1 MKCYLCPNMC
11 GVDRAFERGKCLAG
25 EKAVVNRAALH
36 FYEEPPISGVKG
48 SGTVFFG
55 GCVMRCEFCQNHE
68 ISRAPEGKEYTPEEL
83 AALYRR
89 LEREGAHN
97 INLVTPTQWSREIRA
112 SFDVYRPS
120 VPVVYNTS
128 GYERRE
134 IIREMSDYAD
144 VFLPD
149 FKYSD
154 ESLGRKLSLRAD
166 YPRTALDAIEEMLK
180 AKPPVYENGLIK
192 QGVIIRHL
200 VLPGYVRN
208 SIVALDMLAERFGK
222 VHARNGQDDNTKA
235 QTYRIQSGRRSRRKT
250 RYSGHI
256 HSDRR
261 LRVRR
266 VHSQMGKIR
275 ITARKIPRETEI

>member
-36 FYEEPPISGVKG
+36 FYEEPPISGTRG

-112 SFDVYRPS
+112 SFDVYRPA

-128 GYERRE
+128 GYERKE

-154 ESLGRKLSLRAD
+154 EALGRKLSLRAD
-166 YPRTALDAIEEMLK
+166 YPRIALDAIEEMLK
-180 AKPPVYENGLIK
+180 AKPALYEDGLIK
-192 QGVIIRHL
+192 RGVIIRHL

-222 VHARNGQDDNTKA
+222 DITVSLMSQFTPVTGKSIT
-235 QTYRIQSGRRSRRKT
+235 
-250 RYSGHI
+250 
-256 HSDRR
+256 RR
-261 LRVRR
+261 LKPIEYKAV
-266 VHSQMGKIR
+266 VAHAEKLGIADIYIQ
-275 ITARKIPRETEI
+275 TADSASEEFIPKWEK

>member
-1 MKCYLCPNMC
+1 MKCYLCPNLC

-55 GCVMRCEFCQNHE
+55 GCVMRCEFCQNYE
-68 ISRAPEGKEYTPEEL
+68 ISRMPEGKEYAPEEL
-83 AALYRR
+83 AGIYRR
-89 LEREGAHN
+89 LEAEGAHN
-97 INLVTPTQWSREIRA
+97 INLVTPTQWSLEIRA
-112 SFDVYRPS
+112 SLDIYRPS

-192 QGVIIRHL
+192 RGVIIRHL
-200 VLPGYVRN
+200 VLPGFVRN
-208 SIVALDMLAERFGK
+208 SIEALDMLAERFGK
-222 VHARNGQDDNTKA
+222 DITLSLMSQFTPVTGRTITRKLKPIEYKAVVAHAEKLGIADIYI
-235 QTYRIQSGRRSRRKT
+235 QTADSASEEF
-250 RYSGHI
+250 
-256 HSDRR
+256 
-261 LRVRR
+261 
-266 VHSQMGKIR
+266 
-275 ITARKIPRETEI
+275 IPKWEK

>member
-55 GCVMRCEFCQNHE
+55 GCVMRCEFCQNYE
-68 ISRAPEGKEYTPEEL
+68 ISRMPEGKEYAPEEL
-83 AALYRR
+83 AGIYRR
-89 LEREGAHN
+89 LEAEGAHN
-97 INLVTPTQWSREIRA
+97 INLVTPTQWSLEIRA
-112 SFDVYRPS
+112 SLDIYRPS

-192 QGVIIRHL
+192 RGVIIRHL
-200 VLPGYVRN
+200 VLPGFVRN
-208 SIVALDMLAERFGK
+208 SIEALDMLAERFGK
-222 VHARNGQDDNTKA
+222 DITLSLMSQFTPVTGRTITRKLKPIEYKAVVAHAEKLGLADIYI
-235 QTYRIQSGRRSRRKT
+235 QTADSASEEF
-250 RYSGHI
+250 
-256 HSDRR
+256 
-261 LRVRR
+261 
-266 VHSQMGKIR
+266 
-275 ITARKIPRETEI
+275 IPKWEK

>member
-11 GVDRAFERGKCLAG
+11 GVDRAVERGKCLAG

-55 GCVMRCEFCQNHE
+55 GCVMRCEFCQNYE
-68 ISRAPEGKEYTPEEL
+68 ISRMPEGKEYAPEEL
-83 AALYRR
+83 AGIYRR
-89 LEREGAHN
+89 LEAEGAHN
-97 INLVTPTQWSREIRA
+97 INLVTPTQWSLEIRA
-112 SFDVYRPS
+112 SLDIYRPS

-154 ESLGRKLSLRAD
+154 EALGRKLSLRAD

-192 QGVIIRHL
+192 RGVIIRHL

-222 VHARNGQDDNTKA
+222 DITVSLMSQFTPVTGKSIT
-235 QTYRIQSGRRSRRKT
+235 
-250 RYSGHI
+250 
-256 HSDRR
+256 RR
-261 LRVRR
+261 LKPIEYKAV
-266 VHSQMGKIR
+266 VAHAEKLGIADIYIQ
-275 ITARKIPRETEI
+275 TADSASEEFIPKWEK

>member
-55 GCVMRCEFCQNHE
+55 GCVMRCEFCQNYE
-68 ISRAPEGKEYTPEEL
+68 ISRMPEGKEYAPEEL
-83 AALYRR
+83 AGIYRR
-89 LEREGAHN
+89 LEAEGAHN
-97 INLVTPTQWSREIRA
+97 INLVTPTQWSLEIRA
-112 SFDVYRPS
+112 SLDIYRPA

-192 QGVIIRHL
+192 RGVIIRHL
-200 VLPGYVRN
+200 VLPGFVRN
-208 SIVALDMLAERFGK
+208 SIEALDMLAERFGK
-222 VHARNGQDDNTKA
+222 DITLSLMSQFTPVTGRTITRKLKPIEYKAVVAHAEKLGIADIYI
-235 QTYRIQSGRRSRRKT
+235 QTADSASEEF
-250 RYSGHI
+250 
-256 HSDRR
+256 
-261 LRVRR
+261 
-266 VHSQMGKIR
+266 
-275 ITARKIPRETEI
+275 IPKWEK

>member
-55 GCVMRCEFCQNHE
+55 GCVMRCEFCQNYE
-68 ISRAPEGKEYTPEEL
+68 ISRMPEGKEYAPEEL
-83 AALYRR
+83 AGIYRR
-89 LEREGAHN
+89 LEAEGAHN

-112 SFDVYRPS
+112 SLDIYRPS

-192 QGVIIRHL
+192 RGVIIRHL
-200 VLPGYVRN
+200 VLPGFVRN
-208 SIVALDMLAERFGK
+208 SIEALDMLAERFGNDITLSLMSQFTPVTGRTITRK
-222 VHARNGQDDNTKA
+222 LKPIEYKAVVAHAEKLGIADIYI
-235 QTYRIQSGRRSRRKT
+235 QTADSASEEF
-250 RYSGHI
+250 
-256 HSDRR
+256 
-261 LRVRR
+261 
-266 VHSQMGKIR
+266 
-275 ITARKIPRETEI
+275 IPKWEK

>member
-55 GCVMRCEFCQNHE
+55 GCVMRCEFCQNYE
-68 ISRAPEGKEYTPEEL
+68 ISRMPEGKEYAPEEL
-83 AALYRR
+83 AGIYRR
-89 LEREGAHN
+89 LEAEGAHN
-97 INLVTPTQWSREIRA
+97 INLVTPTQWSLEIRA
-112 SFDVYRPS
+112 SLDIYRPA

-166 YPRTALDAIEEMLK
+166 YPRIALDAIEEMLK

-192 QGVIIRHL
+192 RGVIIRHL
-200 VLPGYVRN
+200 VLPGFVRN
-208 SIVALDMLAERFGK
+208 SIEALDMLAERFGK
-222 VHARNGQDDNTKA
+222 DITLSLMSQFTPVTGRTITRKLKPIEYKAVVAHAEKLGIADIYI
-235 QTYRIQSGRRSRRKT
+235 QTADSASEEF
-250 RYSGHI
+250 
-256 HSDRR
+256 
-261 LRVRR
+261 
-266 VHSQMGKIR
+266 
-275 ITARKIPRETEI
+275 IPKWEK

>member
-55 GCVMRCEFCQNHE
+55 GCVMRCEFCQNYE
-68 ISRAPEGKEYTPEEL
+68 ISRMPEGKEYAPEEL
-83 AALYRR
+83 AGIYRR
-89 LEREGAHN
+89 LEAEGAHN

-112 SFDVYRPS
+112 SLDIYRPS

-200 VLPGYVRN
+200 VLPGFVRN
-208 SIVALDMLAERFGK
+208 SIEALDMLAERFGK
-222 VHARNGQDDNTKA
+222 DITLSLMSQFTPVTGRTITRKLKPIEYKAVVAHAEKLGIADIYV
-235 QTYRIQSGRRSRRKT
+235 QTADSASEEF
-250 RYSGHI
+250 
-256 HSDRR
+256 
-261 LRVRR
+261 
-266 VHSQMGKIR
+266 
-275 ITARKIPRETEI
+275 IPKWEK

>member
-11 GVDRAFERGKCLAG
+11 GVDRAVERGKCLAG

-55 GCVMRCEFCQNHE
+55 GCVMRCEFCQNYE
-68 ISRAPEGKEYTPEEL
+68 ISRMPEGKEYAPEEL
-83 AALYRR
+83 AGIYRR
-89 LEREGAHN
+89 LEAEGAHN

-112 SFDVYRPS
+112 SLDVYRPA

-134 IIREMSDYAD
+134 IIREMCDYAD

-192 QGVIIRHL
+192 RGVIIRHL

-222 VHARNGQDDNTKA
+222 DITVSLMSQFTPVTGRTITRKLKPIEYKAVVAHAEKLGIADIYI
-235 QTYRIQSGRRSRRKT
+235 QTADSASEEF
-250 RYSGHI
+250 
-256 HSDRR
+256 
-261 LRVRR
+261 
-266 VHSQMGKIR
+266 
-275 ITARKIPRETEI
+275 IPKWEK

>member
-55 GCVMRCEFCQNHE
+55 GCVMRCEFCQNYE
-68 ISRAPEGKEYTPEEL
+68 ISRMPEGKEYAPEEL
-83 AALYRR
+83 AGIYRR
-89 LEREGAHN
+89 LEAGGAHN

-112 SFDVYRPS
+112 SLDIYRPS

-192 QGVIIRHL
+192 RGVIIRHL
-200 VLPGYVRN
+200 VLPGFVRN
-208 SIVALDMLAERFGK
+208 SIEALDMLAERFGK
-222 VHARNGQDDNTKA
+222 DITLSLMSQFTPVTGRTITRKLKPIEYKAVVAHAEKLGIADIYI
-235 QTYRIQSGRRSRRKT
+235 QTADSASEEF
-250 RYSGHI
+250 
-256 HSDRR
+256 
-261 LRVRR
+261 
-266 VHSQMGKIR
+266 
-275 ITARKIPRETEI
+275 IPKWEK

>member
-55 GCVMRCEFCQNHE
+55 GCVMRCEFCQNYE
-68 ISRAPEGKEYTPEEL
+68 ISRMPEGKEYAPEEL
-83 AALYRR
+83 AGIYRR
-89 LEREGAHN
+89 LEAEGAHN
-97 INLVTPTQWSREIRA
+97 INLVTPTQWSLEIKA
-112 SFDVYRPS
+112 SLDIYRPS

-192 QGVIIRHL
+192 RGVIIRHL
-200 VLPGYVRN
+200 VLPGFVRN
-208 SIVALDMLAERFGK
+208 SIEALDMLAERFGK
-222 VHARNGQDDNTKA
+222 DITLSLMSQFTPVTGRTITRKLKPIEYKAVVAHAEKLGIADIYI
-235 QTYRIQSGRRSRRKT
+235 QTADSASEEF
-250 RYSGHI
+250 
-256 HSDRR
+256 
-261 LRVRR
+261 
-266 VHSQMGKIR
+266 
-275 ITARKIPRETEI
+275 IPKWEK

>member
-1 MKCYLCPNMC
+1 MC
-11 GVDRAFERGKCLAG
+11 GVDRAAERGKCLAG

-36 FYEEPPISGVKG
+36 FYEEPPISGTRG

-55 GCVMRCEFCQNHE
+55 GCVMRCEFCQNYE
-68 ISRAPEGKEYTPEEL
+68 ISRVLVGREYTPAEL
-83 AALYRR
+83 TELYQR

-112 SFDVYRPS
+112 SLDVYRPA

-134 IIREMSDYAD
+134 IIREMCDYAD

-154 ESLGRKLSLRAD
+154 EALGRKLSLRAD
-166 YPRTALDAIEEMLK
+166 YPRIALEAIEEMLK
-180 AKPPVYENGLIK
+180 AKPAKYADGLIK

-222 VHARNGQDDNTKA
+222 DITVSLMSQFTPVAG
-235 QTYRIQSGRRSRRKT
+235 KT
-250 RYSGHI
+250 I
-256 HSDRR
+256 TRR
-261 LRVRR
+261 LKPIEYKAV
-266 VHSQMGKIR
+266 VAHAGKLGIEDVY
-275 ITARKIPRETEI
+275 IQTADSASEEFIPKWEK

>member
-55 GCVMRCEFCQNHE
+55 GCVMRCEFCQNYE
-68 ISRAPEGKEYTPEEL
+68 ISRMPEGKEYAPEEL
-83 AALYRR
+83 AGIYRR
-89 LEREGAHN
+89 LEAEGAHN

-112 SFDVYRPS
+112 SLDIYRPS

-192 QGVIIRHL
+192 RGVIIRHL
-200 VLPGYVRN
+200 VLPGFVRN
-208 SIVALDMLAERFGK
+208 SIEALDMLAERFGK
-222 VHARNGQDDNTKA
+222 DITLSLMSQFTPVTGRTITRKLKPIEYKAVVAHAEKLGIADIYI
-235 QTYRIQSGRRSRRKT
+235 QTADSASEEF
-250 RYSGHI
+250 
-256 HSDRR
+256 
-261 LRVRR
+261 
-266 VHSQMGKIR
+266 
-275 ITARKIPRETEI
+275 IPKWEK

>member
-25 EKAVVNRAALH
+25 EKAIVNRAALH

-55 GCVMRCEFCQNHE
+55 GCVMRCEFCQNYE
-68 ISRAPEGKEYTPEEL
+68 ISRMPEGKEYAPEEL
-83 AALYRR
+83 AGIYRR
-89 LEREGAHN
+89 LEAEGAHN

-112 SFDVYRPS
+112 SLDIYRPS

-192 QGVIIRHL
+192 RGVIIRHL
-200 VLPGYVRN
+200 VLPGFVRN
-208 SIVALDMLAERFGK
+208 SIEALDMLAERFGK
-222 VHARNGQDDNTKA
+222 DITLSLMSQFTPVTGRTITRKLKPIEYKAVVAHAEKLGIADIYI
-235 QTYRIQSGRRSRRKT
+235 QTADSASEEF
-250 RYSGHI
+250 
-256 HSDRR
+256 
-261 LRVRR
+261 
-266 VHSQMGKIR
+266 
-275 ITARKIPRETEI
+275 IPKWEK

>member
-55 GCVMRCEFCQNHE
+55 GCVMRCEFCQNYE
-68 ISRAPEGKEYTPEEL
+68 ISRMPEGKEYAPEEL
-83 AALYRR
+83 AGIYRR
-89 LEREGAHN
+89 LEAEGAHN

-112 SFDVYRPS
+112 SLDIYRPS

-154 ESLGRKLSLRAD
+154 EALGRKLSLRAD
-166 YPRTALDAIEEMLK
+166 YPRIALDAIEEMLK
-180 AKPPVYENGLIK
+180 AKPALYEDGLIK
-192 QGVIIRHL
+192 RGVIIRHL
-200 VLPGYVRN
+200 VLPGFVRN
-208 SIVALDMLAERFGK
+208 SIEALDMLAERFGK
-222 VHARNGQDDNTKA
+222 DITLSLMSQFTPVTGRTITRKLKPIEYKAVVAHAEKLGIADIYI
-235 QTYRIQSGRRSRRKT
+235 QTADSASEEF
-250 RYSGHI
+250 
-256 HSDRR
+256 
-261 LRVRR
+261 
-266 VHSQMGKIR
+266 
-275 ITARKIPRETEI
+275 IPKWEK

>member
-1 MKCYLCPNMC
+1 MC
-11 GVDRAFERGKCLAG
+11 GVDRAVERGKCLAG

-36 FYEEPPISGVKG
+36 FYEEPPISGTRG

-68 ISRAPEGKEYTPEEL
+68 ISRAPEGREYTPEGL
-83 AALYRR
+83 AELYRG

-112 SFDVYRPS
+112 SFDVYRPA

-128 GYERRE
+128 GYERKE

-154 ESLGRKLSLRAD
+154 EALARKLSLRAD
-166 YPRTALDAIEEMLK
+166 YPRIALEAIEEMLK
-180 AKPPVYENGLIK
+180 AKPAKYADGLIK

-222 VHARNGQDDNTKA
+222 DITVSLMSQFTPVTGKSIT
-235 QTYRIQSGRRSRRKT
+235 
-250 RYSGHI
+250 
-256 HSDRR
+256 RR
-261 LRVRR
+261 LKPIEYKAV
-266 VHSQMGKIR
+266 VAHAEKLGLEDVYIQ
-275 ITARKIPRETEI
+275 TADSASEEFIPKWEK

>member
-55 GCVMRCEFCQNHE
+55 GCVMRCEFCQNYE
-68 ISRAPEGKEYTPEEL
+68 ISRMPEGKEYAPEEL
-83 AALYRR
+83 AGIYRR
-89 LEREGAHN
+89 LEAEGAHN

-112 SFDVYRPS
+112 SLDIYRPS

-200 VLPGYVRN
+200 VLPGFVRN
-208 SIVALDMLAERFGK
+208 SIEALDMLAERFGK
-222 VHARNGQDDNTKA
+222 DITLSLMSQFTPVTGRTITRKLKPIEYKAVVAHAEKLGIADIYI
-235 QTYRIQSGRRSRRKT
+235 QTADSASEEF
-250 RYSGHI
+250 
-256 HSDRR
+256 
-261 LRVRR
+261 
-266 VHSQMGKIR
+266 
-275 ITARKIPRETEI
+275 IPKWEK

>member
-11 GVDRAFERGKCLAG
+11 GVYRAFERGKCLAG

-55 GCVMRCEFCQNHE
+55 GCVMRCEFCQNYE
-68 ISRAPEGKEYTPEEL
+68 ISRMPEGKEYAPEEL
-83 AALYRR
+83 AGIYRR
-89 LEREGAHN
+89 LEAEGAHN

-112 SFDVYRPS
+112 SLDIYRPS

-192 QGVIIRHL
+192 RGVIIRHL

-222 VHARNGQDDNTKA
+222 DITVSLMSQFTPVTGKSIT
-235 QTYRIQSGRRSRRKT
+235 
-250 RYSGHI
+250 
-256 HSDRR
+256 RR
-261 LRVRR
+261 LKPIEYKAV
-266 VHSQMGKIR
+266 VAHAEKLGIADIYIQ
-275 ITARKIPRETEI
+275 TADSASEEFIPKWEK

>member
-55 GCVMRCEFCQNHE
+55 GCVMRCEFCQNYE
-68 ISRAPEGKEYTPEEL
+68 ISRMPEGKEYAPEEL
-83 AALYRR
+83 AGIYRR
-89 LEREGAHN
+89 LEAEGAHN
-97 INLVTPTQWSREIRA
+97 INLVTPTQWSLEIRA
-112 SFDVYRPS
+112 SLDIYRPS

-192 QGVIIRHL
+192 RGVIIRHL
-200 VLPGYVRN
+200 VLPGFVRN
-208 SIVALDMLAERFGK
+208 SIEALDMLAERFGK
-222 VHARNGQDDNTKA
+222 DITLSLMSQFTPVTGRTITRKLKPIEYKAVVAHAEKLGIADIYI
-235 QTYRIQSGRRSRRKT
+235 QTADSASEEF
-250 RYSGHI
+250 
-256 HSDRR
+256 
-261 LRVRR
+261 
-266 VHSQMGKIR
+266 
-275 ITARKIPRETEI
+275 IPKWEK

>member
-11 GVDRAFERGKCLAG
+11 GVDRAVERGKCLAG
-25 EKAVVNRAALH
+25 EKAVVNRAARH

-55 GCVMRCEFCQNHE
+55 GCVMRCEFCQNYE

-112 SFDVYRPS
+112 SLDVYRPA

-154 ESLGRKLSLRAD
+154 EALGRKLSLRAD

-192 QGVIIRHL
+192 RGVIIRHL
-200 VLPGYVRN
+200 VLPGFVRN
-208 SIVALDMLAERFGK
+208 SIEALDMLAERFGK
-222 VHARNGQDDNTKA
+222 DITLSLMSQFTPVTGRTITRKLKPIEYKAVVAHAEKLGIADIYI
-235 QTYRIQSGRRSRRKT
+235 QTADSASEEF
-250 RYSGHI
+250 
-256 HSDRR
+256 
-261 LRVRR
+261 
-266 VHSQMGKIR
+266 
-275 ITARKIPRETEI
+275 IPKWEK

>member
-1 MKCYLCPNMC
+1 MC

-55 GCVMRCEFCQNHE
+55 GCVMRCEFCQNYE
-68 ISRAPEGKEYTPEEL
+68 ISRMPEGKEYAPEEL
-83 AALYRR
+83 AGIYRR
-89 LEREGAHN
+89 LEAEGAHN

-112 SFDVYRPS
+112 SLDIYRPS

-154 ESLGRKLSLRAD
+154 EALGRKLSLRAD
-166 YPRTALDAIEEMLK
+166 YPRIALDAIEEMLK
-180 AKPPVYENGLIK
+180 AKPALYEDGLIK
-192 QGVIIRHL
+192 RGVIIRHL
-200 VLPGYVRN
+200 VLPGFVRN
-208 SIVALDMLAERFGK
+208 SIEALDMLAERFGK
-222 VHARNGQDDNTKA
+222 DITLSLMSQFTPVTGRTITRKLKPIEYKAVVAHAEKLGIADIYI
-235 QTYRIQSGRRSRRKT
+235 QTADSASEEF
-250 RYSGHI
+250 
-256 HSDRR
+256 
-261 LRVRR
+261 
-266 VHSQMGKIR
+266 
-275 ITARKIPRETEI
+275 IPKWEK

>member
-1 MKCYLCPNMC
+1 MC

-55 GCVMRCEFCQNHE
+55 GCVMRCEFCQNYE
-68 ISRAPEGKEYTPEEL
+68 ISRMPEGKEYAPEEL
-83 AALYRR
+83 AGIYRR
-89 LEREGAHN
+89 LEAEGAHN

-112 SFDVYRPS
+112 SLDIYRPS

-192 QGVIIRHL
+192 RGVIIRHL
-200 VLPGYVRN
+200 VLPGFVRN
-208 SIVALDMLAERFGK
+208 SIEALDMLAERFGK
-222 VHARNGQDDNTKA
+222 DITLSLMSQFTPVTGRTITRKLKPIEYKAVVAHAEKLGIADIYI
-235 QTYRIQSGRRSRRKT
+235 QTADSASEEF
-250 RYSGHI
+250 
-256 HSDRR
+256 
-261 LRVRR
+261 
-266 VHSQMGKIR
+266 
-275 ITARKIPRETEI
+275 IPKWEK

>member
-55 GCVMRCEFCQNHE
+55 GCVMRCEFCQNYE
-68 ISRAPEGKEYTPEEL
+68 ISRMPEGKEYAPEEL
-83 AALYRR
+83 AGIYRR
-89 LEREGAHN
+89 LEAEGAHN

-112 SFDVYRPS
+112 SLDIYRPS

-154 ESLGRKLSLRAD
+154 EALGRKLSLRAD

-192 QGVIIRHL
+192 RGVIIRHL
-200 VLPGYVRN
+200 VLPGFVRN
-208 SIVALDMLAERFGK
+208 SIEALDMLAERFGK
-222 VHARNGQDDNTKA
+222 DITLSLMSQFTPVTGRTITRKLKPIEYKAVVAHAEKLGIADIYI
-235 QTYRIQSGRRSRRKT
+235 QTADSASEEF
-250 RYSGHI
+250 
-256 HSDRR
+256 
-261 LRVRR
+261 
-266 VHSQMGKIR
+266 
-275 ITARKIPRETEI
+275 IPKWEK